1 MKFPVLRLFLTTSRS
16 AVSTSGNKES
26 NGAERFM
33 KSKFLATLLFLLLGS
48 FAVLAQVKEQKP
60 DTPVEK
66 WTGKTVMLIG
76 AHADD
81 DALSHGTLAMLQA
94 HGNQV
99 YVVTLTTG
107 NVGTQDPN
115 LSRTQL
121 AQIRRQEELA
131 ALAELGIPGEH
142 YINLGYDDGLL
153 EFEDR
158 KAIVENLV
166 RLIRKL
172 RPDVLFAWDPGKNYQ
187 RWHKSDHRAAAYLAA
202 DAARAAM
209 WRLLFEGQIIQE
221 GLKEYMI
228 PEYLFYNDY
237 DHEDENLW
245 VDISDFVEKKV
256 NAGAKYTSQ
265 FGPGWKNYKPSL
277 SEAELKE
284 MKDGVRSRLQ
294 KKDGKPVEGFRYYHG
309 LPDAIGK

>member
-1 MKFPVLRLFLTTSRS
+1 MELLRVGLIFCLASCALAWPS
-16 AVSTSGNKES
+16 VGQ
-26 NGAERFM
+26 ERG
-33 KSKFLATLLFLLLGS
+33 T
-48 FAVLAQVKEQKP
+48 VQKP
-60 DTPVEK
+60 ETPVEK

-107 NVGTQDPN
+107 NVGTQDPK

-121 AQIRRQEELA
+121 AEIRRQEELA
-131 ALAELGIPGEH
+131 ALKELGIPGDH

-158 KAIVENLV
+158 KAVVENLV
-166 RLIRKL
+166 RWIRKL
-172 RPDVLFAWDPGKNYQ
+172 RPDALLAWDPGKNYQ

-209 WRLLFEGQIIQE
+209 WRLLFEGQITQE
-221 GLKEYMI
+221 GLKEFMI

-237 DHEDENLW
+237 DHDDENLW
-245 VDISDFVEKKV
+245 VDISGYVEKVV
-256 NAGAKYTSQ
+256 NAGAQYASQ
-265 FGPGWKNYKPSL
+265 FGPGWKNYNPSP
-277 SEAELKE
+277 SGAEVKE
-284 MKDGVRSRLQ
+284 MKENRRQQIRS
-294 KKDGKPVEGFRYYHG
+294 KDGKSVEGFRYYRG
-309 LPDAIGK
+309 LPDGIGK

>member
-1 MKFPVLRLFLTTSRS
+1 MKISLAVCFFLGLPLLVS
-16 AVSTSGNKES
+16 A
-26 NGAERFM
+26 
-33 KSKFLATLLFLLLGS
+33 
-48 FAVLAQVKEQKP
+48 QQPEQKP
-60 DTPVEK
+60 DLPIEK
-66 WTGKTVMLIG
+66 WTGKTIMLIG

-81 DALSHGTLAMLQA
+81 DALSHGTLALLQA
-94 HGNQV
+94 HRNQV

-121 AQIRRQEELA
+121 ASIRRQEELA

-158 KAIVENLV
+158 KAVVENLV
-166 RLIRKL
+166 RWIRKL
-172 RPDVLFAWDPGKNYQ
+172 RPDVLLAWDPGKNYQ
-187 RWHKSDHRAAAYLAA
+187 RWHKSDHRAASYLAA

-209 WRLLFEGQIIQE
+209 WRLLFEGQITQE

-237 DHEDENLW
+237 DHGDENVW
-245 VDISDFVEKKV
+245 VDISDVVEKKI
-256 NAGAKYTSQ
+256 NAFSKYVSQ
-265 FGPGWKNYKPSL
+265 YGPGWKNYKATPSDADL
-277 SEAELKE
+277 KELK
-284 MKDGVRSRLQ
+284 DYARNRVQ
-294 KKDGKPVEGFRYYHG
+294 KKDGKPVEGFRYYRG

>member
-1 MKFPVLRLFLTTSRS
+1 MKRLLVLSLVLSLP
-16 AVSTSGNKES
+16 A
-26 NGAERFM
+26 
-33 KSKFLATLLFLLLGS
+33 
-48 FAVLAQVKEQKP
+48 LAQRHEYIP
-60 DTPVEK
+60 DVPVEK
-66 WTGKTVMLIG
+66 WSGKTIALIG

-81 DALSHGTLAMLQA
+81 DANSHGTLALLQA

-121 AQIRRQEELA
+121 AEIRRHEELA
-131 ALAELGIPGEH
+131 ALAELGIPADH

-158 KAIVENLV
+158 KAVVENLV
-166 RLIRKL
+166 RWIRKL
-172 RPDVLFAWDPGKNYQ
+172 RPTVLMSWDPGKNYQ
-187 RWHKSDHRAAAYLAA
+187 RWHKSDHRTASYLAA

-209 WRLLFEGQIIQE
+209 WRLLFEGQITQE

-237 DHEDENLW
+237 DHDGENTW
-245 VDISDFVEKKV
+245 VDISEFVEKKV
-256 NAGAKYTSQ
+256 NAFAKYVSQ
-265 FGPGWKNYKPSL
+265 YGPGWKNYKANL
-277 SEAELKE
+277 SDTELKQMKDDTRTHVR
-284 MKDGVRSRLQ
+284 MKDGKQ
-294 KKDGKPVEGFRYYHG
+294 VEGFRYYKG
-309 LPDAIGK
+309 LPDGLGK

>member
-1 MKFPVLRLFLTTSRS
+1 MSEF
-16 AVSTSGNKES
+16 G
-26 NGAERFM
+26 
-33 KSKFLATLLFLLLGS
+33 
-48 FAVLAQVKEQKP
+48 
-60 DTPVEK
+60 PVET
-66 WTGKTVMLIG
+66 WSGKTVMLIG

-107 NVGTQDPN
+107 NVGTQDPK

-121 AQIRRQEELA
+121 AEIRRQEELA
-131 ALAELGIPGEH
+131 ALKELGIPGDH

-158 KAIVENLV
+158 KAVVENLV
-166 RLIRKL
+166 RWIRKL
-172 RPDVLFAWDPGKNYQ
+172 RPDVMLAWDPGKNYQ

-209 WRLLFEGQIIQE
+209 WRLLFEGQITQE
-221 GLKEYMI
+221 GLKEFMI

-237 DHEDENLW
+237 DHDDENLW
-245 VDISDFVEKKV
+245 VDISGYVEKVV
-256 NAGAKYTSQ
+256 NAGAQYASQ
-265 FGPGWKNYKPSL
+265 FGPGWKNYNPSL
-277 SEAELKE
+277 SGAEVKE
-284 MKDGVRSRLQ
+284 MKENRRQQIRS
-294 KKDGKPVEGFRYYHG
+294 KDGKPVEGFRYYRG
-309 LPDAIGK
+309 LPDGIGK

>member
-1 MKFPVLRLFLTTSRS
+1 LVICGLGCEE
-16 AVSTSGNKES
+16 VGQ
-26 NGAERFM
+26 ER
-33 KSKFLATLLFLLLGS
+33 AT
-48 FAVLAQVKEQKP
+48 AQKP
-60 DTPVEK
+60 ETPVEK
-66 WTGKTVMLIG
+66 WTGKTAMLIG

-107 NVGTQDPN
+107 NVGTQDPK

-121 AQIRRQEELA
+121 AEIRRREELA
-131 ALAELGIPGEH
+131 ALKELGIPAER

-158 KAIVENLV
+158 KAVVENLV
-166 RLIRKL
+166 RLIRRL

-209 WRLLFEGQIIQE
+209 WRLLFEGQITQE
-221 GLKEYMI
+221 GLKEFMI

-245 VDISDFVEKKV
+245 VDISDYVEKRV
-256 NAGAKYTSQ
+256 NAGANYTSQ
-265 FGPGWKNYKPSL
+265 FGPGWKNYNPNP
-277 SEAELKE
+277 SEAEVKE
-284 MKDGVRSRLQ
+284 MKEGVRKGIRT
-294 KKDGKPVEGFRYYHG
+294 KDGKPVEGFRYYRG

>member
-1 MKFPVLRLFLTTSRS
+1 MKKIPTLFIFALITLP
-16 AVSTSGNKES
+16 ALGQQP
-26 NGAERFM
+26 
-33 KSKFLATLLFLLLGS
+33 AT
-48 FAVLAQVKEQKP
+48 KP

-66 WTGKTVMLIG
+66 WTGRTVMLIG

-94 HGNQV
+94 RGNQV

-107 NVGTQDPN
+107 NVGTQDPS
-115 LSRTQL
+115 LSRIQM

-131 ALAELGIPGEH
+131 ALAELGIPGDH

-158 KAIVENLV
+158 KAVVENLV
-166 RLIRKL
+166 RWIRKL
-172 RPDVLFAWDPGKNYQ
+172 RPGVLLAWDPGKNYQ

-209 WRLLFEGQIIQE
+209 WRLLFEGQITQE
-221 GLKEYMI
+221 GLQEYMI

-237 DHEDENLW
+237 DFGDENTW

-256 NAGAKYTSQ
+256 NAGSKYTSQ
-265 FGPGWKNYKPSL
+265 FGPGWKHYNPNP
-277 SEAELKE
+277 SEAAVKAMKELIRKNIRMKE
-284 MKDGVRSRLQ
+284 
-294 KKDGKPVEGFRYYHG
+294 GKPIEGFRYYRG

>member
-1 MKFPVLRLFLTTSRS
+1 MNNIKRS
-16 AVSTSGNKES
+16 ALGCVV
-26 NGAERFM
+26 ALLPL
-33 KSKFLATLLFLLLGS
+33 LA
-48 FAVLAQVKEQKP
+48 AAQRTPPKP
-60 DTPVEK
+60 DVPVEK
-66 WTGKTVMLIG
+66 WTGKTIMLIG

-81 DALSHGTLAMLQA
+81 DSLSHGTLAMLQS

-121 AQIRRQEELA
+121 AVIRRQEELA
-131 ALAELGIPGEH
+131 ALAVLGIPADH

-158 KAIVENLV
+158 KDVVENLV

-172 RPDVLFAWDPGKNYQ
+172 RPDVLMAWDPGTNYQ

-209 WRLLFEGQIIQE
+209 WRLLFEGQVTQE

-237 DHEDENLW
+237 DFGDENTW
-245 VDISDFVEKKV
+245 VDISGFVDQKI
-256 NAGAKYTSQ
+256 NAWTKYVSQ
-265 FGPGWKNYKPSL
+265 NGPGWKNYKPNL
-277 SEAELKE
+277 SDAELKQ
-284 MKDGVRSRLQ
+284 MKDEARADIRM
-294 KKDGKPVEGFRYYHG
+294 KDGKPIEGFRYYKG
-309 LPDAIGK
+309 LPDGIGK

>member
-1 MKFPVLRLFLTTSRS
+1 MRAIAAEGRFLTGESS
-16 AVSTSGNKES
+16 ASGVSWGGIMRRAFSF
-26 NGAERFM
+26 A
-33 KSKFLATLLFLLLGS
+33 LFLLVAL
-48 FAVLAQVKEQKP
+48 LARAQRPEHTPVV
-60 DTPVEK
+60 PVEK

-81 DALSHGTLAMLQA
+81 DAISHGTMALLQA
-94 HGNQV
+94 HGNHV

-158 KAIVENLV
+158 KAVVENLV
-166 RLIRKL
+166 RWIRKM
-172 RPDVLFAWDPGKNYQ
+172 RPDVLMAWDPGKNYQ

-209 WRLLFEGQIIQE
+209 WRLLFEGQITQE

-237 DHEDENLW
+237 DYDDETTW

-256 NAGAKYTSQ
+256 NAGAKYVSQ
-265 FGPGWKNYKPSL
+265 YGPGWKNYKANPS
-277 SEAELKE
+277 ENEQQQ
-284 MKDGVRSRLQ
+284 MKDDTRR
-294 KKDGKPVEGFRYYHG
+294 KIRTKDGKPIEGFRYYKG